1 VRVHPLH
8 VINADSVSTIR
19 LNQQIS
25 TLRPVGYCHPHPHCH
40 LWLLVGAKA
49 DIHFTIPQRV
59 EAASAVFFS
68 GGSHKQNCP
77 WRASFQGFLLSQFD
91 VLAQDHGDP
100 QREKWALHIGC
111 TCVFTDIHQSVGCT
125 YFVLCQE
132 HTVLLYIM
140 SLCTCL
146 VSKLVSWCL
155 MSLSSTN
162 MAISE
167 TKSQGWRAIPTQ
179 YAPSLS
185 SCKNITTLWPV
196 LISLPTDGRRL
207 SWPGCTH
214 QFNGQ
219 FPGKSRLASCPLI
232 LCEVINATSFCVFS
246 LGDIQLLNPDSDSQ
260 WNWFY
265 IHSANQMAF

>member
-1 VRVHPLH
+1 VGVHPLH

-25 TLRPVGYCHPHPHCH
+25 TLRPVGYCHPHPHRH

-91 VLAQDHGDP
+91 VLAQDHGDT
-100 QREKWALHIGC
+100 QREKWALHIGR
-111 TCVFTDIHQSVGCT
+111 TCVFTVIHQSVGCT

-155 MSLSSTN
+155 TSLSSTN

-167 TKSQGWRAIPTQ
+167 T
-179 YAPSLS
+179 
-185 SCKNITTLWPV
+185 
-196 LISLPTDGRRL
+196 ISLPSMRLHSPAAKTSPHFGRY
-207 SWPGCTH
+207 SYH
-214 QFNGQ
+214 
-219 FPGKSRLASCPLI
+219 FPLTAGGWVGLDAHTSSMASFQ
-232 LCEVINATSFCVFS
+232 VS
-246 LGDIQLLNPDSDSQ
+246 LGWPVAHWSSVKLLMQ
-260 WNWFY
+260 HLFVFL
-265 IHSANQMAF
+265 A